1 MAYVA
6 ARGGEAAI
14 QAAEALA
21 LRHLAEVSADQIA
34 WVEAHLSL
42 LVDRVMGEASLY
54 APRLAALALVQS
66 GGELEGAVLLLRAYR
81 STQPR
86 IQAAQPVTDAS
97 MTSLRRVSAAFK
109 DIPGGQHLGATLD
122 YSHRMLR
129 LDLLDQGRSA
139 LPAVSVAQTPAP
151 AHAESVSLWLRREG
165 LLPQLPD
172 LAGEV
177 VFDVTREPLTF
188 PAPRAAR
195 LQSLARAET
204 GGVLALGYANMVGYS
219 GVHPTVGEVRLAQ
232 AEVTLRHPVSGELF
246 SAGRVR
252 VSRGEIVAP
261 TPEGASASGGAQGSL
276 SLGCCAALGWNETK
290 LIAGGVLD
298 LAMDQPQAHP
308 ALQEEFVLNHT
319 ESVEA
324 SGFCLHFKLPHYV
337 TFASELDRVR
347 AERTRNAQPDIA
359 AFEPPE
365 VSV

>member
-21 LRHLAEVSADQIA
+21 LRHLNGVDAGQIA
-34 WVEAHLSL
+34 WVEEHLGQ

-86 IQAAQPVTDAS
+86 LEAARPVTDQTMLS
-97 MTSLRRVSAAFK
+97 VRRVSAAFK

-122 YSHRMLR
+122 YSHRVLR
-129 LDLLDQGRSA
+129 LDLLDEQPQP
-139 LPAVSVAQTPAP
+139 LPAVSVAPVAAP
-151 AHAESVSLWLRREG
+151 AHAESVSGWLRREG
-165 LLPQLPD
+165 LLPPVPD
-172 LAGEV
+172 SS
-177 VFDVTREPLTF
+177 DTPPSDITREPLTF

-219 GVHPTVGEVRLAQ
+219 GVHPTVGEVRLAH
-232 AEVTLRHPVSGELF
+232 AEVLLRHPVSGQPF

-261 TPEGASASGGAQGSL
+261 SHDPAVGAL
-276 SLGCCAALGWNETK
+276 SLGFCGTLGWNETK

-298 LAMDQPQAHP
+298 LAMDQPEVHP
-308 ALQEEFVLNHT
+308 ALHEEFVLNHT
-319 ESVEA
+319 ESVES

-347 AERTRNAQPDIA
+347 AERARATTTQQDVP
-359 AFEPPE
+359 
-365 VSV
+365 V

>member
-14 QAAEALA
+14 QSAEALA
-21 LRHLAEVSADQIA
+21 LRHLEEVAPEQIA

-42 LVDRVMGEASLY
+42 LIDRVMGEASLY

-86 IQAAQPVTDAS
+86 LEAARPVTDETMLS
-97 MTSLRRVSAAFK
+97 VRRVSAAFK

-122 YSHRMLR
+122 YSHRVLR
-129 LDLLDQGRSA
+129 LELLEGVDQ
-139 LPAVSVAQTPAP
+139 LPEVIPARTPAP
-151 AHAESVSLWLRREG
+151 PQAESVSGWLRREG
-165 LLPQLPD
+165 LLPSLPRTED
-172 LAGEV
+172 DPAERT
-177 VFDVTREPLTF
+177 DITREPLTF

-219 GVHPTVGEVRLAQ
+219 GVHPTVGEVRLAH
-232 AEVTLRHPVSGELF
+232 AEVLLRHPISGAPF

-252 VSRGEIVAP
+252 VSRGEIVVP
-261 TPEGASASGGAQGSL
+261 SPDPSQGSL
-276 SLGCCAALGWNETK
+276 QLGFCATLGWNETK

-298 LAMDQPQAHP
+298 LAMDTKEAHP

-319 ESVEA
+319 ESVES

-347 AERTRNAQPDIA
+347 AEKMRETGSAKLEASSQDVP
-359 AFEPPE
+359 
-365 VSV
+365 V

>member
-14 QAAEALA
+14 QSAEALA
-21 LRHLAEVSADQIA
+21 LRHLQGVTPEGVA
-34 WVEAHLSL
+34 WVEAHLGL
-42 LVDRVMGEASLY
+42 LIDRVMGEASLY

-66 GGELEGAVLLLRAYR
+66 DGELEGAVLLLRAYR

-86 IQAAQPVTDAS
+86 LEAARPVTDETMLS
-97 MTSLRRVSAAFK
+97 VRRVSAAFK

-122 YSHRMLR
+122 YSHRVLR
-129 LDLLDQGRSA
+129 VDLLEGRNQ
-139 LPAVSVAQTPAP
+139 LPEVTPARIPAP
-151 AHAESVSLWLRREG
+151 AQAESVSGWLRREG
-165 LLPQLPD
+165 LLPPLPEPAAHD
-172 LAGEV
+172 PAV
-177 VFDVTREPLTF
+177 QNDITREPLTF

-219 GVHPTVGEVRLAQ
+219 GVHPTVGEVRLAH
-232 AEVTLRHPVSGELF
+232 AEVLLRHPVSGAPF

-261 TPEGASASGGAQGSL
+261 ATDPAQGAL
-276 SLGCCAALGWNETK
+276 QLGFCATLGWNETK

-298 LAMDQPQAHP
+298 VAMDTKEAHP

-319 ESVEA
+319 ESVES

-347 AERTRNAQPDIA
+347 AEKARATGTARTAPSSQDVPA
-359 AFEPPE
+359 
-365 VSV
+365 

>member
-14 QAAEALA
+14 QSAEALA
-21 LRHLAEVSADQIA
+21 LRHLEGVTPEQVA

-42 LVDRVMGEASLY
+42 LIDRVMGEASLY
-54 APRLAALALVQS
+54 APQLAALALVQS

-86 IQAAQPVTDAS
+86 VEAARPVTDETMLS
-97 MTSLRRVSAAFK
+97 VRRVSAAFK

-122 YSHRMLR
+122 YSHRVLR
-129 LDLLDQGRSA
+129 LDLLEGRDL
-139 LPAVSVAQTPAP
+139 LPEVVAAQAPAP
-151 AHAESVSLWLRREG
+151 AQAESVSGWLRREG
-165 LLPQLPD
+165 LLPPLPFTLD
-172 LAGEV
+172 DPAERT
-177 VFDVTREPLTF
+177 DITREPLTF

-219 GVHPTVGEVRLAQ
+219 GVHPTVGEVRLAH
-232 AEVTLRHPVSGELF
+232 AEVLLRHPVSGEPF

-261 TPEGASASGGAQGSL
+261 AHDPAQGSL
-276 SLGCCAALGWNETK
+276 QIGFCATLGWNETK

-298 LAMDQPQAHP
+298 LAMDTKEAHP

-319 ESVEA
+319 ESVES

-347 AERTRNAQPDIA
+347 AEQVRVTENSRS
-359 AFEPPE
+359 EPASQE
-365 VSV
+365 VPA